1 MIYKSYLV
9 EENFKLIK
17 SNIVLFYGE
26 NLGLKNDFKDKIKI
40 ENKDYEIIYLEQ
52 ESLIKDNSLL
62 VNEIDNLSLFNKPK
76 SFVLNQVNDKILE
89 LVEEIIPK
97 IKEEK
102 IFLFAEIL
110 DKKSKLRNFFEKSNI
125 CAAVACYEDNE
136 IGVKKI
142 IMSKLKSFKGLTPH
156 NINLIADN
164 SNMDRAKLN
173 NELNKIRLFFADK
186 NVDTEKLELLLNI
199 KENENFNNL
208 KDEALMGN
216 KNKTN
221 KLLSETLIDTDKIIF
236 YLNIISK
243 RFEKI
248 YEIKNSEGATLESK
262 INNLKPPIFW
272 KDKPNFIVQTKRWSR
287 EKIKCFQEKTYE
299 LEIKI
304 KSNSTIDK
312 SILFKKFIVDLC
324 DTASA
329 S

>member
-1 MIYKSYLV
+1 M
-9 EENFKLIK
+9 
-17 SNIVLFYGE
+17 
-26 NLGLKNDFKDKIKI
+26 
-40 ENKDYEIIYLEQ
+40 
-52 ESLIKDNSLL
+52 
-62 VNEIDNLSLFNKPK
+62 
-76 SFVLNQVNDKILE
+76 
-89 LVEEIIPK
+89 
-97 IKEEK
+97 
-102 IFLFAEIL
+102 
-110 DKKSKLRNFFEKSNI
+110 
-125 CAAVACYEDNE
+125 
-136 IGVKKI
+136 
-142 IMSKLKSFKGLTPH
+142 
-156 NINLIADN
+156 
-164 SNMDRAKLN
+164 
-173 NELNKIRLFFADK
+173 
-186 NVDTEKLELLLNI
+186 LLNI